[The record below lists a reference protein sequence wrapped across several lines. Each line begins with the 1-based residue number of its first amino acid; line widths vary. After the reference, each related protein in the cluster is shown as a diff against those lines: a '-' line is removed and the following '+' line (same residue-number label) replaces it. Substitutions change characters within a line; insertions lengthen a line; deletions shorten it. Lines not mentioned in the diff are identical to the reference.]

1 MGQDGMSSGT
11 NDYDYRSYRGE
22 AYYELHRAGVKENKR
37 EHSAIDVGGGIDF
50 GAGNLG
56 SVGQQL
62 LKRMSDYP
70 DQPRTLVTVK

>member
-37 EHSAIDVGGGIDF
+37 EHSAIDVG
-50 GAGNLG
+50 
-56 SVGQQL
+56 VGL
-62 LKRMSDYP
+62 ILVLA
-70 DQPRTLVTVK
+70 TLVRWASSC